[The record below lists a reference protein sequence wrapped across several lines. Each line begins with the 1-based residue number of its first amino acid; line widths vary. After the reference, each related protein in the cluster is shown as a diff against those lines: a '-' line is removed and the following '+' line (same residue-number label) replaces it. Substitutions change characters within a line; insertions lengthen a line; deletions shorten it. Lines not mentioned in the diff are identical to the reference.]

1 MGEMVKINALDEDAQ
16 FPAYLAAPEGPAKAA
31 IIVIPE
37 IFGVNPGIRQKCDRL
52 AAEGYLAVAPDI
64 FWRFAP
70 GVELNPDIEAELQEA
85 FGHFQTF
92 ADTNGS
98 DSAIKD
104 IEAVIHAI
112 RGGLSAQAPVQKV
125 GCVGYCLGGRLA
137 YMAAA
142 RTDIS
147 ASVGYYGVMID
158 QMLGESHAIANP
170 LMLHIPTADHFVGPD
185 AQAAIH
191 AALDS
196 HPKVTLHDYEG
207 LDHGF
212 ATEMGERRDDT
223 GAELAD
229 SRTSAFFA
237 GHLA

>member
-1 MGEMVKINALDEDAQ
+1 MGEMTSIRALDEDAH
-16 FPAYLAAPEGPAKAA
+16 FGAYVAKPAGLAKAA

-37 IFGVNPGIRQKCDRL
+37 IFGVNPGIRKKCDHW
-52 AAEGYLAVAPDI
+52 AEKGYLAVAIDI

-70 GVELNPDIEAELQEA
+70 GIELDPDVEAELQDA

-98 DSAIKD
+98 DSAVKD
-104 IEAVIHAI
+104 IEAAIHAI
-112 RGGLSAQAPVQKV
+112 RRGELGSDPLQKV

-158 QMLGESHAIANP
+158 SMLNESHAIANP
-170 LMLHIPTADHFVGPD
+170 LMLHLPTADHFVGPE

-191 AALDS
+191 AGLGG
-196 HPKVTLHDYEG
+196 HPKVVLHDYEG

-212 ATEMGERRDDT
+212 AAEMGNRRDEA
-223 GAELAD
+223 GAQLAD
-229 SRTSAFFA
+229 SRTAAFFTE
-237 GHLA
+237 HLG

>member
-1 MGEMVKINALDEDAQ
+1 MGEMIKVSALDEDAL
-16 FPAYLAAPEGPAKAA
+16 FPAYMASPAGSAKAA

-37 IFGVNPGIRQKCDRL
+37 IFGVNAGIRQKCDRL
-52 AAEGYLAVAPDI
+52 AADGYLAVAPDI

-70 GVELNPDIEAELQEA
+70 GVELNPDVEAELQQA
-85 FGHFQTF
+85 FGYFGLYD
-92 ADTNGS
+92 ANDGV
-98 DSAIKD
+98 KD

-112 RGGLSAQAPVQKV
+112 RAGISGQPPVLKV

-142 RTDIS
+142 RTDIN

-158 QMLGESHAIANP
+158 QMLNESHAIANP
-170 LMLHIPTADHFVGPD
+170 LMLHIPTADHFVGPE

-191 AALDS
+191 AGLDS

-212 ATEMGERRDDT
+212 ATEMGERRDSA

-229 SRTSAFFA
+229 SRTAKFFEV
-237 GHLA
+237 HLD